1 MRKVKIIHFSDV
13 HFDTPFSGLP
23 KELGDIRRA
32 ELRECFSRI
41 IDLAIRN
48 SSDLIIISGDIFDN
62 FTVERETLNFLQ
74 KEFTRLE
81 NSKVFIA
88 AGNHDPYNEG
98 SFYKMIK
105 WGKNVHIFSE
115 TIEEIYLPEL
125 DVVIYGSSFKKKYI
139 KQSQL
144 KNFKLNDNYKN
155 SIKIMA
161 LHGTITNSNVE
172 EYNPITLEEIANTQV
187 DYLALG
193 HIHKFSGINR
203 IENTYYAYCGC
214 PEGRGFDEL
223 GEKGIILGE
232 VGRNYANLSFVP
244 TNKRTYNEVQ
254 IDITQCYTNKEIINK
269 ILEKFNDDYNRTN
282 LYKIILKGEI
292 SEELKIKERLL
303 EELLKDKFFF
313 IKIIDKTR
321 LKINRDKLKDE
332 FSLKGIFCSKI
343 IEELENCTEEE
354 REEIELAFKFGIQ
367 ELCSEDVKLDDY

>member
-1 MRKVKIIHFSDV
+1 MRKVKIIHFSDI
-13 HFDTPFSGLP
+13 HFDTPFSDLP

-32 ELRECFSRI
+32 ELRECFSKI
-41 IDLAIRN
+41 IDLTIKN
-48 SSDLIIISGDIFDN
+48 SIDLVIISGDIFDN
-62 FTVERETLNFLQ
+62 FTVEKETLKFIQ
-74 KEFTRLE
+74 KEFSRLE

-88 AGNHDPYNEG
+88 AGNHDPYNEA

-125 DVVIYGSSFKKKYI
+125 DVVIYGASFKEKYI
-139 KQSQL
+139 KQSKL
-144 KNFKLNDNYKN
+144 KDFKLNNNYKN
-155 SIKIMA
+155 SVKIMA
-161 LHGTITNSNVE
+161 LHGTITNSNEE
-172 EYNPITLEEIANTQV
+172 EYNPITLDEIANTQV

-223 GEKGIILGE
+223 GEKGVILGE
-232 VGRNYANLSFVP
+232 VRKNHVNLSFVP
-244 TNKRTYNEVQ
+244 INKRTYNEVQ
-254 IDITQCYTNKEIINK
+254 IDITKCYTNKEIINK
-269 ILEKFNDDYNRTN
+269 ILEKFNESYSRNN

-292 SEELKIKERLL
+292 SEDLKIKEKLL

-313 IKIIDKTR
+313 IKVIDKTR

-343 IEELENCTEEE
+343 IDELENCTEEE

-367 ELCSEDVKLDDY
+367 ELCGEDVKLDDY